1 MRPLSAF
8 WTKLKSPEVCEVA
21 VDTLGVVEVNSIAAG
36 VELADGM
43 VKVADGEL
51 VRAATLC
58 SGRFII
64 HVAVDREAV
73 ETSVNF
79 ARAGQKRLSGSFVIS
94 NVSPLLIAALKKSEP
109 AMPGEALGVVE
120 SRFVSM
126 GINAADIAVKKSEV
140 RLLKFVAGQGIT
152 GKSFFVLG
160 GDVAAV
166 REAVAAASESL
177 GDKLVEAVVIPNPA
191 EAMARALTGGVR

>member
-43 VKVADGEL
+43 VKVADVEL

-64 HVAVDREAV
+64 HVAGDREAV

-140 RLLKFVAGQGIT
+140 RLLKFVPVRVLPVNPFSFSAAMWPPCAKPSPPRANRWATNWWKRWLSPTPPKPWQG
-152 GKSFFVLG
+152 L
-160 GDVAAV
+160 
-166 REAVAAASESL
+166 
-177 GDKLVEAVVIPNPA
+177 
-191 EAMARALTGGVR
+191 

>member
-1 MRPLSAF
+1 M
-8 WTKLKSPEVCEVA
+8 
-21 VDTLGVVEVNSIAAG
+21 DTLGVVELNSIAAG

-43 VKVADGEL
+43 VKVAGVEL

-64 HVAVDREAV
+64 YVSGDREAV

-79 ARAGQKRLSGSFVIS
+79 ARAEQKRLTGSFIIS
-94 NVSPLLIAALKKSEP
+94 NVSPLLTAALKKSDMAER
-109 AMPGEALGVVE
+109 GEALGVVE
-120 SRFVSM
+120 GRFVSI
-126 GINAADIAVKKSEV
+126 GINAADIAVKKAEV

-166 REAVAAASESL
+166 REAVEAASAAL
-177 GDKLVEAVVIPNPA
+177 GDKLVEAVVIPSPA
-191 EAMARALTGGVR
+191 EAVAKALTGGVR

>member
-1 MRPLSAF
+1 M
-8 WTKLKSPEVCEVA
+8 
-21 VDTLGVVEVNSIAAG
+21 DTLGVVEVNSIAAG
-36 VELADGM
+36 AELADGM
-43 VKVADGEL
+43 VKVADVDL
-51 VRAATLC
+51 VRSSTLC

-64 HVAVDREAV
+64 YVSGDREAV

-94 NVSPLLIAALKKSEP
+94 NVSPLLLAALKKGEP
-109 AMPGEALGVVE
+109 AARGEALGVVE
-120 SRFVSM
+120 SRFVSI

-140 RLLKFVAGQGIT
+140 RLLEFVAGQGIT

-166 REAVAAASESL
+166 REAVAAASEAL

-191 EAMARALTGGVR
+191 EAMATAITGGVR